1 MLYTK
6 KDSHTLVITALN
18 NRLYREYGHRFL
30 DTFPQTLDL
39 LIWSETHLPV
49 AHRSLPYR
57 DFYLKHRDKHITS
70 YKHDAVRFHWKP
82 QAVYYTLQQDYITQ
96 YDSLLWIDAD
106 TIFLKE
112 INDEWIQQHLHTTG
126 IMSYM
131 GRPNYYSECGVLYF
145 NLRNTHTEQYVKDVW
160 DYYVNETVYEL
171 QEQHDSYV
179 WDYVRHKHE
188 QEYKHQFRNLGVDHK
203 VPGGHIQ
210 AHLYGEWFDHCKGK
224 RKIQGK
230 SKENPYNG

>member
-1 MLYTK
+1 MEGNT
-6 KDSHTLVITALN
+6 VAL
-18 NRLYREYGHRFL
+18 
-30 DTFPQTLDL
+30 
-39 LIWSETHLPV
+39 
-49 AHRSLPYR
+49 
-57 DFYLKHRDKHITS
+57 
-70 YKHDAVRFHWKP
+70 
-82 QAVYYTLQQDYITQ
+82 QD
-96 YDSLLWIDAD
+96 
-106 TIFLKE
+106 LKE
-112 INDEWIQQHLHTTG
+112 RDERISWDAGIYKSLTDFVKLRKDVYNKINKYTD
-126 IMSYM
+126 
-131 GRPNYYSECGVLYF
+131 PVSEKVENIYKIKPK
-145 NLRNTHTEQYVKDVW
+145 QYVKDVW
-160 DYYVNETVYEL
+160 QYYTTEEVYNL